1 MYVTKIFGWIIAL
14 RWEVKIW
21 WRNVWT
27 SRQLAGYIQNFH
39 RTMLNDRRHWKLKS
53 FWSLG
58 CPIWFS
64 YFWMLPIG
72 MFNLLL
78 EEAKKIQQRWQQ
90 KRETALNAKK
100 IVLGVQRRKFGF
112 SHLSSWCLK
121 KKLQF
126 IFECSGYKTER
137 RYLSCGRLTGRLV
150 TFQVILSCTFL
161 QWVQR
166 HTSWVW
172 PDRGSYF
179 GERYSSRNTH
189 AETKGA
195 LRPVKTYQK
204 GTTRYLP
211 YPNSAKRAR
220 YSSYMWSLT

>member
-1 MYVTKIFGWIIAL
+1 MVACARKLFFLLLTRQGYLIWDVSRIGDRIVKIPSLLTMYLTKIFGWIIAL

-78 EEAKKIQQRWQQ
+78 EETEKIQQRWQQ

-100 IVLGVQRRKFGF
+100 KSSLASSVESLDSRIYLVGV
-112 SHLSSWCLK
+112 
-121 KKLQF
+121 
-126 IFECSGYKTER
+126 
-137 RYLSCGRLTGRLV
+137 
-150 TFQVILSCTFL
+150 
-161 QWVQR
+161 
-166 HTSWVW
+166 
-172 PDRGSYF
+172 
-179 GERYSSRNTH
+179 
-189 AETKGA
+189 
-195 LRPVKTYQK
+195 
-204 GTTRYLP
+204 
-211 YPNSAKRAR
+211 
-220 YSSYMWSLT
+220 